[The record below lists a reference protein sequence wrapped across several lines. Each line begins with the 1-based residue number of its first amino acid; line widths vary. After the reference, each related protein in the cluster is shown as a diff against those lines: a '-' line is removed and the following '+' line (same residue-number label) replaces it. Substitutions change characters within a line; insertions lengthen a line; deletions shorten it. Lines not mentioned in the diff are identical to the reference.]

1 MSSVFVM
8 GTGMMTSVGLSAAE
22 TAASV
27 RSRMM
32 RFAEIDIRDQN
43 FEPFKFAE
51 IPEDGLPPLTED
63 VAKESGL
70 SMREM
75 RLLRVGTLPLLEC
88 LRNCPPD
95 VRPPLLLALPD
106 METQRPLNRKRLL
119 ELLGRQTGLAFDI
132 AQSSAAYSGRAGG
145 LLAIAAAVQWL
156 GSGSAPFVIA
166 GGIESFRDLYVLGTL
181 DLHKRVRSATT
192 NDAFIPGEG
201 AAFLLLAASPAA
213 LHAGSGPLARV
224 LGCAESFEPGNLY
237 SAQPYLGEG
246 LANGLQN
253 LLQTCGLPAPIEE
266 VYSSMNGESHWAKEW
281 GVAYTRNMAAFN
293 PNHGYASPG
302 GLLRGNCGSVR
313 AIARG
318 TGSGGNAT
326 GVPPCA
332 GTDLFIFRQGPDR
345 ACRTGRCVNAMQTTF
360 VNFLGIVHK
369 GSNGMSIDFPDVCKT
384 PAAPSPVPIPY
395 PNLGQ
400 SMDTSQGPTT
410 VTTDGQMPMV
420 KGAQYSRSS
429 LDEPGTIGGVLS
441 SVNMNVC
448 EFLMY
453 SFDVKFEGNNVCRMS
468 DPLWQ
473 NKKNI
478 FG

>member
-51 IPEDGLPPLTED
+51 IPEDGLPLLAED
-63 VAKESGL
+63 VARESGL
-70 SMREM
+70 SMREI

-88 LRNCPPD
+88 LRNGPPD
-95 VRPPLLLALPD
+95 IKPPLLLSLPD
-106 METQRPLNRKRLL
+106 IETQRPLNRKRVL

-132 AQSSAAYSGRAGG
+132 ARSSAAYSGRAGG
-145 LLAIAAAVQWL
+145 VLAIAAAVQL
-156 GSGSAPFVIA
+156 LASGSVPFVIA

-237 SAQPYLGEG
+237 SPQPYLGEG

-293 PNHGYASPG
+293 PNHGMHHPADCYGETAAAC
-302 GLLRGNCGSVR
+302 GLLLAGLAAVGMQQGYRR
-313 AIARG
+313 APALIY
-318 TGSGGNAT
+318 SSS
-326 GVPPCA
+326 
-332 GTDLFIFRQGPDR
+332 D
-345 ACRTGRCVNAMQTTF
+345 
-360 VNFLGIVHK
+360 K
-369 GSNGMSIDFPDVCKT
+369 GQIGL
-384 PAAPSPVPIPY
+384 AA
-395 PNLGQ
+395 L
-400 SMDTSQGPTT
+400 
-410 VTTDGQMPMV
+410 
-420 KGAQYSRSS
+420 AAA
-429 LDEPGTIGGVLS
+429 
-441 SVNMNVC
+441 
-448 EFLMY
+448 
-453 SFDVKFEGNNVCRMS
+453 
-468 DPLWQ
+468 
-473 NKKNI
+473 
-478 FG
+478 